1 MLLFR
6 KYRSHAPDT
15 SLIDAYRR
23 SSDAFALEALL
34 GRYAHLVY
42 GVCQKYLK
50 NEADSKDATMEVF
63 EKVIDALKT
72 HDITNFKVWLYA
84 VAKNHCLM
92 RLRDTKRRNISIINH
107 QEIEKKCVE
116 NPTFMHLTHENQ
128 DRVRD
133 LNEAIGR
140 LNQAQRTCVCL
151 FYLEKKSYK
160 DIAATTGYDMKKVK
174 SHIQNG
180 KRNLR
185 KLLITSKGDKN
196 VNHSKK

>member
-6 KYRSHAPDT
+6 KYRSHAHDAA
-15 SLIDAYRR
+15 LIDAYKS
-23 SSDAFALEALL
+23 SSDAYALEALL

-50 NEADSKDATMEVF
+50 NEPDSKDAAMEVF

-72 HDITNFKVWLYA
+72 HDVTNFKVWLYA

-92 RLRDTKRRNISIINH
+92 KLRNTKRRKIDFTSPH
-107 QEIEKKCVE
+107 EIDKKCME
-116 NPTFMHLTHENQ
+116 NPGFLHLTHENQ

-140 LNQAQRTCVCL
+140 LNPAQRTCICL

-185 KLLITSKGDKN
+185 KSLLKSKGDKN